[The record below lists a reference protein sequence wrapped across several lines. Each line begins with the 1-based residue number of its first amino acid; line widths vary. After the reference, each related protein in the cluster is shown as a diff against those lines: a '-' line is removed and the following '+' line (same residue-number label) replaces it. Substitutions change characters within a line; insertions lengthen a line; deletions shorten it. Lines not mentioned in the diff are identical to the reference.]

1 MLRLLHEIRDAA
13 SLECVA
19 YNWSDLRGMTKVDS
33 DQACALAHDLFL
45 CSAAA
50 VLDEAGDARFVE
62 ALPEISPTVLVSAEV
77 KKFAE
82 ELKHLAFDRFAWRRL
97 IAYTLDHVPLDDISR
112 TAYERF
118 RRPAVRYGSV
128 APSETEELWTAV
140 SDFVARW
147 TSADVFRVLLGG
159 GQIEAEDLDNFL
171 RDLTERYERSATL
184 LGSHAAWYLYGFW
197 IERASTHHLWPT
209 EPVEFARIRSELGSA
224 VGEYGGVAGGWVDYF
239 LGYNSQNAVTMILES
254 APELSFP
261 VDALRTEIRRGDKLR
276 WINDDFLDR
285 IGPAT
290 YNVKHHPKGKRVE
303 SICRELVQTLEA
315 REMSE
320 DDDDG
325 PIVFRSVAG
334 TDIRQTHRY
343 LTGLT
348 TKHFLGEV
356 AELFALPLV
365 LRALSHRFPNG
376 ATCIPGTAIRLH
388 NGRRLS
394 KGPDGIIGTLR
405 RESGLLVL
413 RLHALVEV
421 KGYDEGEPELLRQF
435 EERHLRRLRSHK
447 VHLSCSSL
455 TLGGRWLATI
465 EKGVSERGRPRTE
478 VIVDRCE
485 IDDDVKLIAVLPGKL
500 TRKAPLTRIIPIVSP
515 WTEEGL
521 RDLARSFLVAIL
533 RESGNKVDLEQDHY
547 LLGQKAWAAATSSL
561 LRDPAM
567 NLTAEDRS
575 SMLQIGQADH
585 IRPDASLLAV
595 RAEV

>member
-1 MLRLLHEIRDAA
+1 MLRLLHEVRDAA
-13 SLECVA
+13 SLECVK
-19 YNWSDLRGMTKVDS
+19 YNWSDLRGMTRADS

-50 VLDEAGDARFVE
+50 VLDEAGDVRFAD
-62 ALPEISPTVLVSAEV
+62 ALPEISPAVLVSAEV
-77 KKFAE
+77 KTFVE

-97 IAYTLDHVPLDDISR
+97 VAYTLGHVPLDDVSR

-140 SDFVARW
+140 SDFIARW
-147 TSADVFRVLLGG
+147 TSAGVFRMLLGG
-159 GQIEAEDLDNFL
+159 GQIDDDVRDTFL
-171 RDLTERYERSATL
+171 RELTERYERSAAL
-184 LGSHAAWYLYGFW
+184 LGSQAAWYLYGFW
-197 IERASTHHLWPT
+197 IERANARRLWQT
-209 EPVEFARIRSELGSA
+209 EPAEFTRVRSELGSA
-224 VGEYGGVAGGWVDYF
+224 VSAYGGVAGGWVDYF
-239 LGYNSQNAVTMILES
+239 LAYNSQNAVTMILES
-254 APELSFP
+254 LPELSFP
-261 VDALRTEIRRGDKLR
+261 VDALRTEIRRGDKHL

-290 YNVKHHPKGKRVE
+290 YNVEHHLKGKRVV
-303 SICRELVQTLEA
+303 SICREFVQTLEA
-315 REMSE
+315 REMSG
-320 DDDDG
+320 DDDNG

-334 TDIRQTHRY
+334 IDIRQTHRY

-348 TKHFLGEV
+348 KKHFLGEV

-365 LRALSHRFPNG
+365 LRALGDRFPSG

-413 RLHALVEV
+413 RVYALVEV

-435 EERHLRRLRSHK
+435 EQRHLRRLRSHK

-455 TLGGRWLATI
+455 DPGGRWLATI
-465 EKGVSERGRPRTE
+465 ELGVSERGRPRTE
-478 VIVDRCE
+478 VVVDRCE
-485 IDDDVKLIAVLPGKL
+485 IDDDVQLIAVLPGRL
-500 TRKAPLTRIIPIVSP
+500 TRKAPLTRIIPIASP

-533 RESGNKVDLEQDHY
+533 RESGNKVDQEQEHY
-547 LLGQKAWAAATSSL
+547 YLGQTAWAAATSSL

-567 NLTAEDRS
+567 KLTPEDRS
-575 SMLQIGQADH
+575 SMLQLEHADQ
-585 IRPDASLLAV
+585 IRPDASMLAV
-595 RAEV
+595 RAEG